1 MEEIKRINVLDKGF
15 VELLDTMPSHHMD
28 MAVVSAARVSYLM
41 DSKGEDKDKFLVGF
55 LLQHG
60 HTSPFEMAE
69 FKFRVKAPVVVW
81 WQWVRHRIAEYNAQ
95 SGRYVKYD
103 DTECYLPDKLRQPSK
118 HNRQASDED
127 KLVEGQEQLIKM
139 MKEHYEK
146 GLKLY
151 NELLEKGVAREEAR
165 LVLPGFAM
173 YHTFIVKMNCHSLM
187 NFINKRN
194 HRDAQ
199 WEIRQYAAVLEEFF
213 KEKMPWAHEAYLKY
227 YKGVDENIEG

>member
-1 MEEIKRINVLDKGF
+1 MEGIKRINILDKGF
-15 VELLDTMPSHHMD
+15 VELLDTMPADKMD
-28 MAVVSAARVSYLM
+28 MAVVSAARVSYLT
-41 DSKGEDKDKFLVGF
+41 DSKGEDKDKFLISF
-55 LLQHG
+55 LMQHG

-103 DTECYLPDKLRQPSK
+103 ETEYYLPSKLRQPAK
-118 HNRQASDED
+118 HNRQASEED
-127 KLVEGQEQLIKM
+127 KFVEGQETLIKEM
-139 MKEHYEK
+139 ESHYK
-146 GLKLY
+146 NAINLY
-151 NELLEKGVAREEAR
+151 NKLLEKGVAREEAR

-199 WEIRQYAAVLEEFF
+199 WEIRQYAMILEEFF
-213 KEKMPWAHEAYLKY
+213 KEKMPWSHEAYLKWFRS
-227 YKGVDENIEG
+227 VDRNL

>member
-1 MEEIKRINVLDKGF
+1 MEIKKINVLDKGF
-15 VELLDTMPSHHMD
+15 VELLDTMPQDKMD
-28 MAVVSAARVSYLM
+28 MAVVSAARVSYLT
-41 DSKGEDKDKFLVGF
+41 DSKGEEKDKALIDFLMK
-55 LLQHG
+55 HG

-81 WQWVRHRIAEYNAQ
+81 WQWVRHRMAEYNAQ

-103 DTECYLPDKLRQPSK
+103 ETEYYLPDKLRQPAK

-127 KLVEGQEQLIKM
+127 KFIEGQEHLIKEM
-139 MKEHYEK
+139 EEHYKK
-146 GLKLY
+146 GISLY
-151 NELLEKGVAREEAR
+151 NKLLEKGVAREEAR

-199 WEIRQYAAVLEEFF
+199 WEIRQYAKVIEDFF
-213 KEKMPWAHEAYLKY
+213 KEKMPWSYEAYKKWY
-227 YKGVDENIEG
+227 PGVDRNLE

>member
-1 MEEIKRINVLDKGF
+1 MENIKKVDVLDKGF
-15 VELLDTMPSHHMD
+15 VELLDTMPNENMD
-28 MAVVSAARVSYLM
+28 MAVVSAARVSYLT
-41 DSKGEDKDKFLVGF
+41 DSKGADKDKSLIEFLM
-55 LLQHG
+55 QHG

-103 DTECYLPDKLRQPSK
+103 ETEYYLPDKLRQPAK

-127 KLVEGQEQLIKM
+127 KFVEGQDELIGKM
-139 MKEHYEK
+139 QHHYLAA
-146 GLKLY
+146 LKLY
-151 NELLEKGVAREEAR
+151 NELLDKGVAREEAR

-199 WEIRQYAAVLEEFF
+199 WEIRQYAKIIEDMFQ
-213 KEKMPWAHEAYLKY
+213 EKMPWSYDAYQKWF
-227 YKGVDENIEG
+227 KSVDRNL